1 MRVCF
6 ELDFCA
12 AWAKEGLVPVLWI
25 FKKFMFP
32 LADITNRNRRPRGLE
47 LFLYAYNSLL
57 INMHVFVIILD
68 FQRSESLDQELLAG
82 DRCGLGASHDVN
94 YQVSDRRRE
103 DGFERSRK
111 RNKDGGVWLRR
122 GWWTLWDKVACLAY
136 RGVQPQHATFRFRT
150 QATPTSVANNK
161 HDELDPRTR
170 RGTQY
175 LFFISIHSIF

>member
-103 DGFERSRK
+103 DGFDGRRK
-111 RNKDGGVWLRR
+111 RNKDGGVWSRR
-122 GWWTLWDKVACLAY
+122 GCWTMWDKVACLAY

-150 QATPTSVANNK
+150 PATPSSVANNK
-161 HDELDPRTR
+161 HDELDLRTR

-175 LFFISIHSIF
+175 LLFVSIHSIF